1 MPSYL
6 KMICVKTLSY
16 LTLSTHDRTRMLPLQ
31 GTGDNSNKWLFLMK
45 KKDLPVLQL
54 FASKE
59 SEDALKREQEQE
71 PTLAVWERM
80 QSMLADANFPI
91 EPVGGSPVIDVAAL
105 SHELRDPFFN
115 VLRAMRVFSKTSTCD
130 DSRKGLLVALNAA
143 LEAVSRLGEVHGG
156 GGGGG
161 DGSDGGGG
169 GGGSAPLAAALR
181 TLDGVLVELT
191 RSPTPN
197 P

>member
-1 MPSYL
+1 MLPSYL

-16 LTLSTHDRTRMLPLQ
+16 LVLSTHDRTRMLPFQ

-45 KKDLPVLQL
+45 KKDLPMLRL

-59 SEDALKREQEQE
+59 SVDALKREQEQE

-91 EPVGGSPVIDVAAL
+91 EPIGGSPVIDVAAL
-105 SHELRDPFFN
+105 SRELKDPFFN
-115 VLRAMRVFSKTSTCD
+115 VLRAMRVFSKTSTRD

-143 LEAVSRLGEVHGG
+143 IEAVSRLGEVHGG

-161 DGSDGGGG
+161 YGSDGGGG
-169 GGGSAPLAAALR
+169 GDSAPLVAALR
-181 TLDGVLVELT
+181 TLNGVLAELT